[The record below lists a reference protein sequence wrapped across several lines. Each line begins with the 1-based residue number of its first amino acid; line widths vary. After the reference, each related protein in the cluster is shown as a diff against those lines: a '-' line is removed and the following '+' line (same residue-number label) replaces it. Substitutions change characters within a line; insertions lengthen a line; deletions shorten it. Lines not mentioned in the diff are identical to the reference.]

1 MKRNILKK
9 IVWAANPFDENP
21 TMQASML
28 SLFRNL
34 RMGRGFT
41 VEPVYVGTAENK
53 RYATDKL
60 RSRFSSRLPAT
71 ILKPRVIESDS
82 NSIRSA
88 VDSLL
93 KYCRANK
100 ISAIAVATHAR
111 KGFPRLMLGSFA
123 ESLLLSSPIPLIFV
137 NPHQKP
143 PRSIKKILYPCD
155 LTKGA
160 RKGFM
165 KAVGLAQELEASV
178 EIFSS
183 LNIAHRAIL
192 QTEDI
197 GGFAFPAWMDA
208 GAAEKSAKSLVQ
220 AAKKLG
226 IKAEFVHRA
235 SVDSVV
241 DSILRELRRS
251 RADILAISTQP
262 IPKIPILTGS
272 HTRQLVRRS
281 PLPIIAFRA

>member
-21 TMQASML
+21 GMHASML

-34 RMGRGFT
+34 KMVRGLT

-53 RYATDKL
+53 RYATDQL
-60 RSRFSSRLPAT
+60 RSRFSSRLPAMV
-71 ILKPRVIESDS
+71 LKPRIIESKS
-82 NSIRSA
+82 HSIRSA
-88 VDSLL
+88 VEGLL

-100 ISAIAVATHAR
+100 VSAIAVATHAR
-111 KGFPRLMLGSFA
+111 RGFPRLMMGSFA

-155 LTKGA
+155 LTKGS
-160 RKGFM
+160 RKGFV
-165 KAVGLAQELEASV
+165 KAMGLAQELAASI

-183 LNIAHRAIL
+183 LNIVHRAIL

-197 GGFAFPAWMDA
+197 GGFSFPAWIDA
-208 GAAEKSAKSLVQ
+208 DAAEKSARSLVH
-220 AAKKLG
+220 AAKKSG

-251 RADILAISTQP
+251 GADILAISTQP
-262 IPKIPILTGS
+262 IPKIPILIGS

-281 PLPIIAFRA
+281 ALPIIVFRA